1 MGYGRKSGFGK
12 GFMSRRGTVLA
23 GIVGGHAVAILGL
36 WNTGN
41 FERER
46 AEELSVEVVLLS
58 EQVPAPPP
66 PVPVKLDPVRP
77 VEVVAP
83 QFQAPVD
90 SLPPTAITVAQVA
103 VVNVSKAGDADAP
116 AIIDDVEYVYQS
128 KPRYPPKA
136 KKARLQGIVYLM
148 VLIDEEGNPKDVRVH
163 RSSGFEMLDTAA
175 REAVGTF
182 RFRPHRVNGVAH
194 RARAIV
200 PVQFSL
206 AHA

>member
-1 MGYGRKSGFGK
+1 MGSGRYSRSGSGFTA
-12 GFMSRRGTVLA
+12 RRGAVLV
-23 GIVGGHAVAILGL
+23 GILGGHVVAVAGL
-36 WNTGN
+36 WNTGH
-41 FERER
+41 FERNR
-46 AEELSVEVVLLS
+46 TAEKPVEVILLT
-58 EQVPAPPP
+58 EQRPTPPP

-77 VEVVAP
+77 VEVAVP
-83 QFQAPVD
+83 LFQAPAE
-90 SLPPTAITVAQVA
+90 SPPPTAITVTQVA
-103 VVNVSKAGDADAP
+103 VVSVSRAGDADVP
-116 AIIDDVEYVYQS
+116 AMIDDVEYVYQS

-148 VLIDEEGNPKDVRVH
+148 VLIDEEGNPKDVHVH

-175 REAVGTF
+175 REAVCTF

-206 AHA
+206 ASA

>member
-1 MGYGRKSGFGK
+1 MGYGRKSGSGK
-12 GFMSRRGTVLA
+12 GFMSRRATVLA

-41 FERER
+41 FEPER
-46 AEELSVEVVLLS
+46 AEEQSVEVVLLG
-58 EQVPAPPP
+58 EQMPAPPP
-66 PVPVKLDPVRP
+66 TVPMKLDPIRP
-77 VEVVAP
+77 VEVLVP
-83 QFQAPVD
+83 QFQAPAD
-90 SLPPTAITVAQVA
+90 SPPPTAITVSQVS
-103 VVNVSKAGDADAP
+103 VVSISRAGDADAP